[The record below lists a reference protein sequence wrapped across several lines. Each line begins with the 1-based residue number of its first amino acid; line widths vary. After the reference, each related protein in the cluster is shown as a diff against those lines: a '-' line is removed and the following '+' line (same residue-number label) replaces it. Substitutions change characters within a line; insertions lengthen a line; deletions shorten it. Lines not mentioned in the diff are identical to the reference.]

1 MKSLTT
7 ILLAV
12 LISMGAWAEEDVY
25 SFDLFAKTY
34 GSINRD

>member
-1 MKSLTT
+1 MLMATS
-7 ILLAV
+7 
-12 LISMGAWAEEDVY
+12 AWAEEDVY